1 MRIRE
6 VQGIEFY
13 SGSKEERLP
22 DFAPDFPYIASKVEL
37 DKQAGHFVPWH
48 WHKAVELFYM
58 EKGILEYNTPEGKII
73 FPEGSGGMVNSNVL
87 HMTRTAKTGEGSIQ
101 LLHIFDV
108 SLLAGA
114 QGTRIEQKYIMPI
127 VTAPQIEIIAL
138 YPEDPKQADIIRQ
151 IRKAF
156 RISRKESGY
165 EIKLREALSRIWLQL
180 FEQSGRIMEKESK
193 RNKNSDKIKLM
204 LIYIHEHY
212 SEKISVPELAASA
225 YLSER
230 DCFRVFHDCLHM
242 TPVEYIRSYRLQ
254 MACRMLERGNESVTA
269 IGHACGLG
277 NSSYFGKTFREYMN
291 CTPLEYRKRWQ
302 NNNI

>member
-230 DCFRVFHDCLHM
+230 D
-242 TPVEYIRSYRLQ
+242 
-254 MACRMLERGNESVTA
+254 
-269 IGHACGLG
+269 
-277 NSSYFGKTFREYMN
+277 
-291 CTPLEYRKRWQ
+291 
-302 NNNI
+302 